1 MADKREIITSACR
14 IEKLLSEKN
23 FQDIECLFCELEE
36 VCVTVEHFQETNII
50 KAVYRVLK
58 NCPESTVKKKAK
70 NLLAKWKKLYQ
81 RDCLLSEHHGE
92 ERSSQETQE
101 SEGLSN
107 LSDQKEKS
115 CHRSVKDEVE
125 HHRQESSS
133 QETQESEGL
142 SKDSDQKEKLCH
154 SSVENEVSTVASLE
168 TPCSSLDVPKDVMHK
183 TVNLDVANEA
193 VLKQTT
199 VPPESVPH
207 EEVFEKAQ
215 VNERPIRSK
224 CSELLLQ
231 ALLGSEVPSQM
242 KAELCQGLARSIEE
256 HVFAF
261 HGKNNK
267 KYRACIRSKVANLKN
282 PKTPHLRENLLLGV
296 LTPETFAEMTVM
308 EMASEEL
315 KKLRASYTESS
326 VQEHQLPQGVEGA
339 KTTKIKCR
347 RCEKFDCTVTVIAR
361 GTLFLPGWV
370 RNGNPDEQMMT
381 FVICNECGEKWY
393 NSGWICL

>member
-81 RDCLLSEHHGE
+81 KHHGE

-101 SEGLSN
+101 SEG
-107 LSDQKEKS
+107 
-115 CHRSVKDEVE
+115 
-125 HHRQESSS
+125 
-133 QETQESEGL
+133 ETQESEGL